1 MTRRAPPQIAPPEYE
16 NADVAAI
23 QALAR
28 GDASPEA
35 QRRALDWI
43 INAASATYDQS
54 FHPDSARLTD
64 FAEGRRF
71 VGNQV
76 VKLTKLNLSKLQKA

>member
-1 MTRRAPPQIAPPEYE
+1 MKAPPQITPPDYE
-16 NADVAAI
+16 PADIGAI

-43 INAASATYDQS
+43 INAAAATYDQS
-54 FHPDSARLTD
+54 FHPDNAQLTS

-71 VGNQV
+71 VGNQI
-76 VKLTKLNLSKLQKA
+76 VKLTKLDLSKLKKA